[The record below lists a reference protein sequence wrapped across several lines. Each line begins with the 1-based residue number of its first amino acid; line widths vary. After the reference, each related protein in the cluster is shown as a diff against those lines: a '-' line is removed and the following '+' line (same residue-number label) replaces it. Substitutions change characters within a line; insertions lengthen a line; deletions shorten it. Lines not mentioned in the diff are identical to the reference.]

1 MTAGTILGHIAE
13 GIGRGEP
20 VELERFFTATEK
32 QNVAAA
38 FDRNG
43 FGNLTAVFDSLGGAI
58 DYGRLRVYRAAMN
71 SRRTMSSQ

>member
-1 MTAGTILGHIAE
+1 
-13 GIGRGEP
+13 
-20 VELERFFTATEK
+20 VELERFFTAGEK

-58 DYGRLRVYRAAMN
+58 DYGRLRVYRAA
-71 SRRTMSSQ
+71 RQAKA